1 MLPCNS
7 EQQARDM
14 NTNIYNNTNDIFHD
28 SNKCKTKKTTSGT
41 VETRGLQLKTAMG
54 IAITVSQNCLSK

>member
-1 MLPCNS
+1 
-7 EQQARDM
+7 M